1 MTVFYPK
8 ETVLEVVQEAKELFN
23 CEVQFEMDETLGA
36 VKGDEMR
43 VKYILLCLVQEASIR
58 SNNHDVRV
66 YLDIA
71 NNEALNL
78 STWDFNS
85 YEEFQERG
93 HLVISVM
100 DSGPCL
106 PEKLQKIFELFA
118 RN

>member
-1 MTVFYPK
+1 
-8 ETVLEVVQEAKELFN
+8 VVQEAKELFN

-78 STWDFNS
+78 
-85 YEEFQERG
+85 
-93 HLVISVM
+93 
-100 DSGPCL
+100 
-106 PEKLQKIFELFA
+106 
-118 RN
+118 